1 MEATIQELDFLNH
14 EKFHAKWKEKK
25 DRKKN
30 YCVLVYDVY
39 DEVMAL
45 TPAELGR
52 LMMAHMYYSVTGET
66 PALQGNERFLFPRF
80 KTLEDQFQNYFEE
93 EGKKRSAKAKKA
105 SDAAREKRLAKA
117 KSLDISQDTLRSR
130 EEPRDIHNYN
140 TNSNPNTNSNTN
152 TNPNTNSNANSN
164 LSQGTAPAG
173 CGACTDGEDGDE
185 RDLRERKE
193 EIELSQEDKIMKD
206 DPSDQEDPALE
217 RAVAAME
224 ACCGITMTK
233 GRREELAAFLRTLG
247 EGSIHNAIER
257 AESYGSRNWGY
268 ISRILR
274 NWQENPTSARDRS
287 VKRETESYG
296 QGRTG
301 GAYGAD
307 PQMYQRHGQTTL
319 SELEREAIRSALE
332 EE

>member
-1 MEATIQELDFLNH
+1 
-14 EKFHAKWKEKK
+14 
-25 DRKKN
+25 
-30 YCVLVYDVY
+30 
-39 DEVMAL
+39 
-45 TPAELGR
+45 
-52 LMMAHMYYSVTGET
+52 MYYSVTGEI

-140 TNSNPNTNSNTN
+140 TNSNSNPNPNTNTNPN

-173 CGACTDGEDGDE
+173 CSACTDGEDGDE

-193 EIELSQEDKIMKD
+193 ESGYGQEDRTVKD
-206 DPSDQEDPALE
+206 EPCDREELALE
-217 RAVAAME
+217 RVVAAVE
-224 ACCGITMTK
+224 ACCNITMGK

-247 EGSIHNAIER
+247 EGSIHNAIDL

-268 ISRILR
+268 ISRILGS
-274 NWQENPTSARDRS
+274 WQEKGAPPRDRS
-287 VKRETESYG
+287 VRRETESYG
-296 QGRTG
+296 RGRTG

-307 PQMYQRHGQTTL
+307 PQMYQKHGQTTL